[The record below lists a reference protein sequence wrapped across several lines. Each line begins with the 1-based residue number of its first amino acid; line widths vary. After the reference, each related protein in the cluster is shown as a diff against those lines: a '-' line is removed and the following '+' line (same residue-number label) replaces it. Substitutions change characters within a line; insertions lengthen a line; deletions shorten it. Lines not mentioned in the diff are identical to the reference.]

1 MNSHPCVCTRQPE
14 IISAARIERLAL
26 QRVGVMKCS
35 PNVAKCSLGE
45 ERDGFL
51 LTSLSRHTDS
61 LAFQFLL
68 VPFQAS
74 KSPVGV
80 LGALGAG
87 EAPGAAGTAM
97 PELHKRHWCV
107 YQPGF
112 LFPCW
117 NQSSPGLFLFGKS
130 CCSRGYSVLSLQLEQ
145 CWSLQRFP
153 KQWWGVKQCAGAD
166 KVLIKFGKCF
176 HL

>member
-80 LGALGAG
+80 LGALRAG
-87 EAPGAAGTAM
+87 EAPGQRCPSCTRDIGVFTSQGSCFPAGIRAALACFCLGKAAAAEVTPCCLSSWSSAG
-97 PELHKRHWCV
+97 HCRD
-107 YQPGF
+107 
-112 LFPCW
+112 FP
-117 NQSSPGLFLFGKS
+117 SSGGGLS
-130 CCSRGYSVLSLQLEQ
+130 NVL
-145 CWSLQRFP
+145 
-153 KQWWGVKQCAGAD
+153 
-166 KVLIKFGKCF
+166 VLIKC
-176 HL
+176 